1 MIHMEKHFDLLV
13 IGGGSG
19 GIAAAV
25 RAASL
30 GAKVAIIEKNKIGG
44 TCVNLGCV
52 PKKIMWYSAD
62 FVNSL
67 EQAEQFGFKI
77 KNKKFDYATLVKNRD
92 VYIRSLRKIYSAR
105 IENHKI
111 MYLQGTAK
119 FFDKHTLQV
128 KNKLYSADHFIIATG
143 THPDK
148 LAIPGAEY
156 AMNSDDFFHMKK
168 LPEKIVIIG
177 SGYIAVELASIL
189 QSLGSKV
196 KLILRNAMPLR
207 NFDAMIGEN
216 CMAMLKHQG
225 IELLPYHE
233 VTAIKRQAKGTF
245 SLHFEKNKSIAGID
259 AIFSAIGR
267 SPQLADLNLKSI
279 DVKTDDKGFIH
290 TNKYDK
296 TNIKHIYAIGD
307 VAGKASLTPVAIATG
322 RKLASRLF
330 SSSTEIMHYENI
342 PTVIFA
348 HPPIGTVG
356 LSEQDA
362 IAKYGKSHILI
373 HSVKFNSMRYGLSK
387 QKVFS
392 AMKLVLLKKN
402 KKVLGCHIIDPHA
415 DEILQGFAV
424 AIKIG
429 ATKDDLDHTV
439 GIHPTSAEELV
450 TMR

>member
-1 MIHMEKHFDLLV
+1 MAKHFDLLV
-13 IGGGSG
+13 IGAGSG

-30 GAKVAIIEKNKIGG
+30 GAKVGIVEKNKIGG

-52 PKKIMWYSAD
+52 PKKIMWYSAE

-67 EQAEQFGFKI
+67 AQAEQFGFQI
-77 KNKKFDYATLVKNRD
+77 NNNKFDYESLVKNRD
-92 VYIRSLRKIYSAR
+92 AYVRSLRKIYSAR
-105 IENHKI
+105 IENHNI
-111 MYLQGTAK
+111 TYLQGTAT
-119 FFDKHTLQV
+119 FLDKHSIEV
-128 KNKLYSADHFIIATG
+128 KAKLYSADHFIIATG
-143 THPDK
+143 TYPDQ
-148 LAIPGAEY
+148 LTTPGAEY
-156 AMNSDDFFHMKK
+156 VMNSDDFFHLKK
-168 LPEKIVIIG
+168 LPKKIAIIG

-189 QSLGSKV
+189 QSLGSQV
-196 KLILRNAMPLR
+196 KLILRYATPLR

-216 CMAMLKHQG
+216 CLAMLKHQG
-225 IELLPYHE
+225 VELLPSHD
-233 VTAIKRQAKGTF
+233 VQAIKRHAKGAF
-245 SLHFEKNKSIAGID
+245 SLHFEKNKSISGID

-267 SPQLADLNLKSI
+267 SPKNTDLNLQSI
-279 DVKTDDKGFIH
+279 GIKTDEKGFIC

-307 VAGKASLTPVAIATG
+307 VAGKEFLTPVAIATG

-330 SSSTEIMHYENI
+330 SSSKEIMHYENI
-342 PTVIFA
+342 PTVIFT
-348 HPPIGTVG
+348 HPPIGSVG

-362 IAKYGKSHILI
+362 IAKYGKAHILI
-373 HSVKFNSMRYGLSK
+373 HAVKFNSMRYGLSRK
-387 QKVFS
+387 KVFS

-402 KKVLGCHIIDPHA
+402 KKVLGCHIVDPHA

-424 AIKIG
+424 AIKMG
-429 ATKDDLDHTV
+429 ATKDDLDHTI